1 MFYYIKGKV
10 TYKDINFMVL
20 DVGGV
25 GYKVY
30 TSYTTLE
37 NASINDEFLA
47 YTYTHIREDMFD
59 IYGFGTLKELHTFEL
74 LITVSGVGPKAALSI
89 LSFMPTDKFAM
100 AVIKNDIKTI
110 TMAPNIGKKTAER
123 IVLELK
129 DKLAKEN
136 QGLNV
141 EDSSF
146 DISGNSDNVKEA
158 IDALMVLGYSSLEA
172 KGAVGSVKDSFTE
185 VEDLIKNA
193 LKILMN

>member
-25 GYKVY
+25 GYKIY

-37 NASINDEFLA
+37 NASLNDEFLA

-59 IYGFGTLKELHTFEL
+59 IYGFCTLKELHTFEL

-136 QGLNV
+136 QGLNI
-141 EDSSF
+141 EDSGFES
-146 DISGNSDNVKEA
+146 SGNSDNVKEA

>member
-25 GYKVY
+25 GYKIY

-37 NASINDEFLA
+37 NATLNEEFLA

-59 IYGFGTLKELHTFEL
+59 IYGFINTKELNTFEM
-74 LITVSGVGPKAALSI
+74 LISVSGVGPKAALSI
-89 LSFMPTDKFAM
+89 LSFMPTDAFAT
-100 AVIKNDIKTI
+100 AVIKNDVKAI

-123 IVLELK
+123 IILELK

-136 QGLNV
+136 TELISNGMNV
-141 EDSSF
+141 SA
-146 DISGNSDNVKEA
+146 DNNDTLKEA

-172 KGAVGSVKDSFTE
+172 KGAVASVKDRFTD
-185 VEDLIKNA
+185 VEDIIKNA

>member
-37 NASINDEFLA
+37 NASLNDDFLA

-123 IVLELK
+123 IVLELQ

-136 QGLNV
+136 QGLNIA
-141 EDSSF
+141 DSGFES
-146 DISGNSDNVKEA
+146 SGNSDNVKEA
-158 IDALMVLGYSSLEA
+158 IDALMVLGYSQLEA
-172 KGAVGSVKDSFTE
+172 KGAVSSVKDRFTD
-185 VEDLIKNA
+185 VEDIIKNA
-193 LKILMN
+193 LKLLMN